1 MNKKTLVIGGTGFIG
16 SNLTSALVE
25 SGRSITVLSRGKF
38 APNIDLK
45 GVNRVAGDF
54 SDKELIAKLVSNS
67 DEVVHLAYASVPNT
81 SFDDPIKDLNDN
93 LPPAVHLMRH
103 CADRGV
109 RLIFISSGGT
119 VYGHAKS
126 LPVSETHPTNPISPY
141 GVTKLTLE
149 NYAFLYAKTLG
160 LSHICIRPSNPYG
173 AGQRPFSGQGF
184 ISTAIATALQKKPI
198 PIFGDKGTIR
208 DYIYIDDLSNGILA
222 AMNFG
227 GDGEIYNIGS
237 GIGRSNL
244 EVLQAIEPILKKQ
257 NVNVAISSLP
267 KRIFDVQENILDSQK
282 LEKISGWKPLQDFDK
297 GLEKT
302 IQYIQSLGLS
312 S

>member
-1 MNKKTLVIGGTGFIG
+1 MNKRTLIIGGTGFIG
-16 SNLTSALVE
+16 NNLTASLIR
-25 SGRSITVLSRGKF
+25 SGRAVTVLSRGKF
-38 APNIDLK
+38 FPITNVK
-45 GVNRVAGDF
+45 GVNFVFGDF
-54 SDKELIAKLVSNS
+54 SNKELIAKLVSNS

-93 LPPAVHLMRH
+93 LLPTVHLMQY
-103 CADRGV
+103 CSDRGV

-119 VYGHAKS
+119 VYGHAQS
-126 LPVSETHPTNPISPY
+126 LPMSETHSTNPISPY

-149 NYAFLYAKTLG
+149 NYAFLYAKTRG
-160 LSHICIRPSNPYG
+160 LSHICVRPSNPYG
-173 AGQRPFSGQGF
+173 EGQRPFLGQGF

-198 PIFGDKGTIR
+198 PIFGDQGTIR

-222 AMNFG
+222 AMDFG

-244 EVLQAIEPILKKQ
+244 EVLRAIEPILKKQ
-257 NVNVAISSLP
+257 SVNVTISSLP
-267 KRIFDVQENILDSQK
+267 KRLFDVQENILDSHK
-282 LEKISGWKPLQDFDK
+282 LEKISGWKPVQDFGE
-297 GLEKT
+297 GLKKT
-302 IQYIQSLGLS
+302 IQYIKSLDLS